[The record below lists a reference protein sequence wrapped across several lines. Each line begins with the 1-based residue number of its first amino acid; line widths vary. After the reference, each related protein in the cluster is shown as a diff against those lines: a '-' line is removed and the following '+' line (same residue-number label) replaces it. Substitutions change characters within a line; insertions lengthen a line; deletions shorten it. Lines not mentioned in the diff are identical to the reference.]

1 MVVSCVVGCVVGCG
15 VGERRVSD
23 RLCGGFCCGVGVQR
37 VSGGFCG
44 GLGDVLWGGCAAG
57 E

>member
-1 MVVSCVVGCVVGCG
+1 MVVSCVVGCG